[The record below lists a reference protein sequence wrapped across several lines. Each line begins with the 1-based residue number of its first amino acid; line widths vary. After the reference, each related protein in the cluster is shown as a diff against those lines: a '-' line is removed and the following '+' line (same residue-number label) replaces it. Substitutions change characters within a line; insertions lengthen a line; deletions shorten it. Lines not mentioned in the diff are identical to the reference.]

1 MHDGWWTSL
10 GWRWVLGGALVI
22 GGCFDPDQVDQ
33 TSGGTSEGSAATGP
47 GSTSAG
53 MTSSVDPTT
62 GLDAGSASATGSTGR
77 LSTGPESTTSDSGS
91 GSSGSSSS
99 GADSSS
105 GMPASCMDGRV
116 NQDETDVD
124 CGGSICDP
132 CDNGQ
137 VCGVASDCL
146 STSCDAGVC
155 IDYCAAGCLLVASNN
170 AGTVYV
176 YETDTL
182 TEIASFPGMPNVQSV
197 AGGEAGFIYAGASSQ
212 VFDIDV
218 TTGAVTPLG
227 AGLLS
232 GFLYGTSVDSAG
244 NIYLSSSSMAD
255 VRILLPDGSDG
266 GIVDVLAGSNLRSTT
281 FGPDGS
287 FYLTAFGG
295 NFVER
300 WGPGLIYD
308 GTFGGGGLG
317 SPFGITARSDGTV
330 IVASQNNGAYYVYT
344 AAGAF
349 VSSTAIAC
357 GGQVRNVAV
366 DADDTLYVGCY
377 SDGRVAVFSQANVE
391 VDSILVDTPGGVGM
405 LYEWP
410 GPPP

>member
-1 MHDGWWTSL
+1 MHDGRWASP
-10 GWRWVLGGALVI
+10 GWRWVLGGVLV
-22 GGCFDPDQVDQ
+22 GGCFDPGEVDE
-33 TSGGTSEGSAATGP
+33 TSGGSTTTGP
-47 GSTSAG
+47 GSTSVG
-53 MTSSVDPTT
+53 MTSSVDTT
-62 GLDAGSASATGSTGR
+62 EGPDPGSASGTGSTGPS
-77 LSTGPESTTSDSGS
+77 STGPEPTTGDSG
-91 GSSGSSSS
+91 SGSSSS

-105 GMPASCMDGRV
+105 SGMPASCVDGLV

-132 CDNGQ
+132 CENGQ
-137 VCGVASDCL
+137 ACGVSGDCL
-146 STSCDAGVC
+146 STSCDGGLCV
-155 IDYCAAGCLLVASNN
+155 DYCAAGCLLVASDN
-170 AGTVYV
+170 AATVYV
-176 YETDTL
+176 YETATL
-182 TEIASFPGMPNVQSV
+182 TEIASFPGVPGVQSV

-212 VFDIDV
+212 VFDIEV
-218 TTGAVTPLG
+218 STGTVIPLG
-227 AGLLS
+227 AGLVN

-244 NIYLSSSSMAD
+244 NIYLSGSGMPD

-266 GIVDVLAGSNLRSTT
+266 GIVDVLSGSNLRSTT

-287 FYLTAFGG
+287 FYLTAFSS

-317 SPFGITARSDGTV
+317 SPFGITTRSDGTV
-330 IVASQNNGAYYVYT
+330 IVASQNNAAFYVYT
-344 AAGAF
+344 ATGMF

-377 SDGRVAVFSQANVE
+377 NDGRVAVFSQANVE
-391 VDSILVDTPGGVGM
+391 VDSIVVDTPGGVGM
-405 LYEWP
+405 LYEWG